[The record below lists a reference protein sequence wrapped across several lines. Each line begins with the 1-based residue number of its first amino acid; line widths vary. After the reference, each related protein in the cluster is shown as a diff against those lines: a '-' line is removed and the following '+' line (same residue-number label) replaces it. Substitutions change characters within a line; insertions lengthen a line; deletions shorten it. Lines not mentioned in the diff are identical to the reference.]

1 MSRIYQSRRP
11 IKKVLRELISEFG
24 LKEYQAEIN
33 HDDGGP
39 VINVHIPNH
48 IEASIL
54 RSLIPPQYEYYRV
67 TVSYDTT
74 TNPVFARD
82 E

>member
-24 LKEYQAEIN
+24 LKEYQAEIH

-39 VINVHIPNH
+39 VLNIHIPNH
-48 IEASIL
+48 VEASIL
-54 RSLIPPQYEYYRV
+54 RNLIPPHYEYYRV

-74 TNPVFARD
+74 TNPVFAPD